1 MVRVT
6 QPGTT
11 RRDVKHAF
19 EFAAAHSTQR
29 ATEWSDIAAA
39 SSAKP
44 PSPDSLELDNSHPI
58 SVEQPIITNTLGVE
72 DEVVV
77 GMGEDGKVT
86 DGDLDSDHTPAGTSC
101 DANADIDDE
110 SAAYISDDSS
120 NADVE
125 GQDWMT
131 SLAPYGGVV
140 HQPVG
145 FMLLKTVRFPLH
157 RRVATIAFCGG
168 TVVFSNGSLC
178 IITSRMLS
186 FQRRLALTLGC

>member
-11 RRDVKHAF
+11 RRDVMHAF

-29 ATEWSDIAAA
+29 ATEWSDIAAD

-44 PSPDSLELDNSHPI
+44 PSPDSLELDNSQPI
-58 SVEQPIITNTLGVE
+58 SIEQPISTLGVE
-72 DEVVV
+72 DEAAV

-86 DGDLDSDHTPAGTSC
+86 DGDLDSDHPPAGTSC

-110 SAAYISDDSS
+110 SAAYMSDSISE
-120 NADVE
+120 ADVE

-131 SLAPYGGVV
+131 S
-140 HQPVG
+140 
-145 FMLLKTVRFPLH
+145 FCLLY
-157 RRVATIAFCGG
+157 
-168 TVVFSNGSLC
+168 
-178 IITSRMLS
+178 TSPSPRD
-186 FQRRLALTLGC
+186 